1 MMKKPSWGGQRVG
14 AGRKCAA
21 EPTVTVRVPASR
33 KDSIVKLVQ
42 QMKAAPSAC
51 FPVWLRYQLL
61 AEQPTSQSIPL
72 MSYSVRAGFPSPAD
86 DYIEKRIDLNE
97 ELIQHREATF
107 FLRVRGHSMID
118 AGIDDGD
125 ELIVDRALTPEHHRI
140 VVAAVDGELT
150 VKRFYQRNGV
160 VKLLAENPQYP
171 DIEFKNGQE
180 MMIWGVVTKIIKSV

>member
-1 MMKKPSWGGQRVG
+1 MKKTTWGGQRAG

-21 EPTVTVRVPASR
+21 EPTVTVRVPASS
-33 KDSIVKLVQ
+33 KEAIIKLAQ
-42 QMKAAPSAC
+42 QMKVSPSLC
-51 FPVWLRYQLL
+51 FPVWMELQLL
-61 AEQPTSQSIPL
+61 AEQTVAQSFPR
-72 MSYSVRAGFPSPAD
+72 MSHSVRAGFPSPAD

-125 ELIVDRALTPEHHRI
+125 ELIVDRAITPEHNRI

-150 VKRFYQRNGV
+150 VKRFYQRNGI
-160 VKLLAENPQYP
+160 VKLLAQNPQYP

-180 MMIWGVVTKIIKSV
+180 MVIWGVVTKIIKSV

>member
-1 MMKKPSWGGQRVG
+1 MKKLNWGGQRVG

-21 EPTVTVRVPASR
+21 EPTVTVRVPVSR
-33 KDSIVKLVQ
+33 KESIVQLVQ
-42 QMKAAPSAC
+42 QMKAVPSAC
-51 FPVWLRYQLL
+51 FPTWLKLQLL
-61 AEQPTSQSIPL
+61 AEQPVSQSIPL

-150 VKRFYQRNGV
+150 VKRFYQRNGI